1 MCCGLLWHLCRYPTL
16 VAAVT
21 ATPQLSTLGAAA
33 GLAPSLSPA
42 LTTAST
48 AVSP

>member
-1 MCCGLLWHLCRYPTL
+1 

-33 GLAPSLSPA
+33 DIAALIRPA